1 VIASPGARSEVSG
14 ERLEKPESSPLVEME
29 PTLTVV
35 ETQAGKLM
43 APVARSFP
51 AATTVA
57 MPTER
62 RLSTIR
68 LIGSPSQDPADS
80 PPPLRFRFAAA
91 KRCVS
96 RRA

>member
-1 VIASPGARSEVSG
+1 MIASPGARSEVSA
-14 ERLEKPESSPLVEME
+14 EMLEKPERSPFLLRE

-43 APVARSFP
+43 APVALSFP

-62 RLSTIR
+62 RLSMIF
-68 LIGSPSQDPADS
+68 LIGSPSQDAEDQS
-80 PPPLRFRFAAA
+80 GDQI
-91 KRCVS
+91 
-96 RRA
+96 